1 MKVIKISAV
10 VILILI
16 AGCSTLVLQP
26 ADFAW
31 PVESVVKVDD
41 SGKVSVDRYSVT
53 FDSKNLFFEETGDSL
68 AYLDRELHI
77 LRDTKGYYFLTADKF
92 KNVYVFTAD
101 DGTLRLNN
109 KIQISETGMNKPV
122 FNQRTPYIE
131 LITDAKNLYLSNN
144 GIEKEEQ

>member
-1 MKVIKISAV
+1 MKIIKISV
-10 VILILI
+10 VLILTLI
-16 AGCSTLVLQP
+16 TGCSTLVLQP
-26 ADFAW
+26 ANFAW
-31 PVESVVKVDD
+31 PVESVVKIDD
-41 SGKVSVDRYSVT
+41 SGNVKVDRYSVT

-92 KNVYVFTAD
+92 KNVYVFTASN
-101 DGTLRLNN
+101 GTLKLNN

-131 LITDAKNLYLSNN
+131 LITEAGKLYLSNN

>member
-1 MKVIKISAV
+1 MKIIKLSIV
-10 VILILI
+10 LFLTLIT
-16 AGCSTLVLQP
+16 GCSTLVLQP

-41 SGKVSVDRYSVT
+41 SGNVSIDRYSVT

-77 LRDTKGYYFLTADKF
+77 LRDTKGFYFLTADKF

-101 DGTLRLNN
+101 DGTLKLNN
-109 KIQISETGMNKPV
+109 KIQISETGMKNPL

-131 LITDAKNLYLSNN
+131 LITDTGKLYLSNN